1 MRKKW
6 VLFPVPDNLNEL
18 SLKHGLHPLTV
29 QVLLNRGVKEK
40 DFDVFMNPGF
50 GSLHP
55 PEHLP
60 DIDRAVSRIKKAI
73 SRKEKIF
80 VFGDYDVDGV
90 TCLAIFH
97 EYMKKFSLDIDFHI
111 PHRVK
116 EGYGLNKEAIRKA
129 RDREAGLLIC
139 FDCGTNSDE
148 EISLA
153 KEFGIDVIV
162 VDHHSPKPGYN
173 LLPYAFVNPKRA
185 DFNYP
190 FPDLSG
196 AGLAFKLV
204 WALDGNPQTGLLD
217 MVAMSIVCDV
227 VPLRGENRILLRE
240 GIEYIKNGSR
250 PGISALCKA
259 ARVNPEKI
267 DPYHIGYILGPR
279 VNACGRVSSAHEA
292 FQLFVST
299 EPGES
304 LDLLAAR
311 IDRYNR
317 DRQSIERK
325 VLKEAEEIIERE
337 LIDDSA
343 FVLFKENWHPGVLGI
358 VASRIADKYGRPAFV
373 LGMDK
378 GKGRGS
384 ARSVPGIHIL
394 EVLEK
399 CKNSLSAYGGHQ
411 KAAGIQILP
420 DKIDEFRDKLNHVVC
435 KTMQGQ
441 DVGPKMMIDAELSL
455 SMINMEVALQL
466 EKIKPFGE
474 KNTQPLFLTRSLTPR
489 TKPRRIAPGVNSFWI
504 SDGVYTYEACFYERD
519 GFSDMINYGGP
530 MDVVYCLGINSYH
543 SVPKFFIKDLRI
555 G

>member
-6 VLFPVPDNLNEL
+6 VLFPVPGNLNDL
-18 SLKHGLHPLTV
+18 SVKHRLHPVTV
-29 QVLLNRGVKEK
+29 QVLLNRGVEEK
-40 DFDVFMNPGF
+40 DFEVFLNPGF
-50 GSLHP
+50 SALHP
-55 PEHLP
+55 PGHLP

-73 SRKEKIF
+73 SRREKIF

-90 TCLAIFH
+90 TSLAIFH
-97 EYMKKFSLDIDFHI
+97 EYMKKFPLDIDFHI

-116 EGYGLNKEAIRKA
+116 EGYGLNKEAIIKA
-129 RDREAGLLIC
+129 RDRGAGLLIC
-139 FDCGTNSDE
+139 FDCGTNSHE

-162 VDHHSPKPGYN
+162 VDHHSPKPGHN
-173 LLPYAFVNPKRA
+173 LLPHAFVNPKRE
-185 DFNYP
+185 DFDYP

-204 WALDGNPQTGLLD
+204 WALDGTPQTGLLD

-240 GIEYIKNGSR
+240 GIEHIKNGSR

-259 ARVNPEKI
+259 ARVNPGKI
-267 DPYHIGYILGPR
+267 DSYHIGYILGPR

-299 EPGES
+299 EAGES
-304 LDLLAAR
+304 LDSLAAR

-373 LGMDK
+373 LGMEK
-378 GKGRGS
+378 GQGKGS
-384 ARSVPGIHIL
+384 ARSVPGVHIL
-394 EVLEK
+394 EVLDE
-399 CKNSLSAYGGHQ
+399 CKDSLHSYGGHQ

-420 DKIDEFRDKLNHVVC
+420 DRIDEFRDRLNHVVH
-435 KTMQGQ
+435 KTMRGREA
-441 DVGPKMMIDAELSL
+441 GPKVMIDAELSL
-455 SMINMEVALQL
+455 NIISMEVAAQL
-466 EKIKPFGE
+466 EKLKPFGE

-489 TKPRRIAPGVNSFWI
+489 TKPKKIAPGLSSFWI
-504 SDGVYTYEACFYERD
+504 SDGVYTYEASFYERD
-519 GFSDMINYGGP
+519 GFSDMIAYGSP
-530 MDVVYCLGINSYH
+530 VDVVYSLGINSYH
-543 SVPKFFIKDLRI
+543 SVPKLFIKDLRMV
-555 G
+555 